1 MRASRI
7 VLAVALQRY
16 VDFPPVAL
24 RAREVAAALARA
36 GDSAIEV
43 VTVEAPAAL
52 LPGLETAGE
61 KLARFVKG
69 LRDLG
74 LEAEGHLL
82 AGRPAD
88 RIPPF
93 VVHCGADFL
102 VIGSHSKRNL
112 LDAGLGSTANAL
124 VRACPCPVVMVWP
137 TREESARARELMIPG
152 YPFVFPYG

>member
-36 GDSAIEV
+36 GDSAVEV
-43 VTVEAPAAL
+43 VTVEAPGAL
-52 LPGLETAGE
+52 LPGLETAEE
-61 KLARFVKG
+61 KLGRFVRG
-69 LRDLG
+69 LRDQG

-82 AGRPAD
+82 TGRPAE

-112 LDAGLGSTANAL
+112 LDVGIGATANAL

-152 YPFVFPYG
+152 YPFIFPYG